1 MLRIRRTWQRNATD
15 SQSNASSN
23 DDVIGMLITSRQF
36 TNRRRTVENE
46 LGMNE
51 SQFVS
56 VDSGQNTSEDVE
68 SIPRDDPPPP
78 YSEIAQEATAQNL
91 WNRTIAS
98 QAALGHTI
106 IPQSALGGPVIHQ
119 GAIGG
124 AIIQQGALGGA
135 IIQPTSIGGQLV
147 QQSELCS
154 SMIQQGALAGAI
166 IQHRTIGGTIVQQSA
181 LGGTGETSFNTI
193 DTDRIGPTNVIR
205 GYIIN
210 SAPGLNIVCDSNFPP
225 PERPTQGPVILNL
238 EVVENEVPGNDLPSY
253 DDYLKSQNGCDP

>member
-1 MLRIRRTWQRNATD
+1 
-15 SQSNASSN
+15 
-23 DDVIGMLITSRQF
+23 MLITSRQF

-124 AIIQQGALGGA
+124 AIIQ
-135 IIQPTSIGGQLV
+135 PTSIGGQLV
-147 QQSELCS
+147 QQSALCG
-154 SMIQQGALAGAI
+154 SMIQQGALL
-166 IQHRTIGGTIVQQSA
+166 VQ
-181 LGGTGETSFNTI
+181 
-193 DTDRIGPTNVIR
+193 
-205 GYIIN
+205 
-210 SAPGLNIVCDSNFPP
+210 
-225 PERPTQGPVILNL
+225 
-238 EVVENEVPGNDLPSY
+238 
-253 DDYLKSQNGCDP
+253 

>member
-1 MLRIRRTWQRNATD
+1 
-15 SQSNASSN
+15 
-23 DDVIGMLITSRQF
+23 MLITSRQF

-78 YSEIAQEATAQNL
+78 YSEIAQEATTQNL
-91 WNRTIAS
+91 WNRAIAS

-147 QQSELCS
+147 QQSALCG

-166 IQHRTIGGTIVQQSA
+166 IQHRTIGGPIVQQSA
-181 LGGTGETSFNTI
+181 LGGTGETSFNTM
-193 DTDRIGPTNVIR
+193 DTVASDRIGPTNVIR

-225 PERPTQGPVILNL
+225 TERHNQGPVILNL
-238 EVVENEVPGNDLPSY
+238 EVVENEVSANDLPSY
-253 DDYLKSQNGCDP
+253 DDYVKSQNSCDV